1 MESSS
6 AEEKLGILV
15 DYKLSMRQQSALVAK
30 KASGVLGW
38 TRQRLANRSRDVI
51 LSHILEMCE
60 SCGYSAWRRGG
71 LVGLS
76 CMSINS

>member
-15 DYKLSMRQQSALVAK
+15 DYKLPMRQQSALVAK

-38 TRQRLANRSRDVI
+38 IRQRLANRSRDVI
-51 LSHILEMCE
+51 LSHILEMCVKAVAIQPGE
-60 SCGYSAWRRGG
+60 EEA
-71 LVGLS
+71 
-76 CMSINS
+76 